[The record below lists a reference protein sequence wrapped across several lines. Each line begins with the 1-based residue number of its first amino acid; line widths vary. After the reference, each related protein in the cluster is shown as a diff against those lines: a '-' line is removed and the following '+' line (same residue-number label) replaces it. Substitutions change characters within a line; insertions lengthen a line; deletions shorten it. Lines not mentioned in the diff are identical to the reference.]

1 MLRIG
6 RIARPHGIRGAVA
19 ITLDDPDSESL
30 YGVRYVHLA
39 VKGDVPRRVAVTR
52 ASPGRK
58 GQVLLH
64 LEGLATPEAA
74 EALRDQEVLLEEEQ
88 LPKLGQGEY
97 WERDLLKLTAVDA
110 AGAELGPVA
119 EVVDTADVPVLVVR
133 ASAGEVYVPFTDPY
147 VLSVDV
153 AAGKVVG
160 APPEMAE

>member
-1 MLRIG
+1 VLRIG

-30 YGVRYVHLA
+30 FGVRHVHLA
-39 VKGDVPRRVAVTR
+39 AKGDAPRRVAVLR
-52 ASPGRK
+52 SSPGRK

-64 LEGLATPEAA
+64 LEGLTTPEAA
-74 EALRDQEVLLEEEQ
+74 EALRDQELFLEEDQ

-97 WERDLLKLTAVDA
+97 WERDLLKLTAFNE

-133 ASAGEVYVPFTDPY
+133 AQSGEVFVPFTDPY

-153 AAGKVVG
+153 TSGKVVV